1 MTSPDQN
8 EHILFILLIRELV
21 FRDCRESPKLVY
33 SCLHRQGQ
41 HKEANLLVPA
51 EDHSLNKLGAHT
63 EKARLSQSKAGK
75 RSMVYNPSPLSMELQ
90 TQSRTS
96 RHSKTPQGFRPS

>member
-8 EHILFILLIRELV
+8 EHIFILLIRELV
-21 FRDCRESPKLVY
+21 FRDCRESPKFVY
-33 SCLHRQGQ
+33 PCLHGQGQ
-41 HKEANLLVPA
+41 HKEASLLVLA
-51 EDHSLNKLGAHT
+51 EDHSLNKLGDHT

-75 RSMVYNPSPLSMELQ
+75 RSMVYDPSPLSMELQ

-96 RHSKTPQGFRPS
+96 RHSKIPQGFCPS